1 MNRALL
7 VGLIAVGVCGCVS
20 GASKDKAAPPT
31 PRDAASAPLAAS
43 TPPAPVEP
51 PGAPGAPVDP
61 PPPIGT
67 GGHMVANRYYVDSSG
82 PDPLACKEDKDCIA
96 DTVTDAKG
104 CCIESSRAWPQ
115 SWAYHTWLS
124 TRRRAASV
132 CKAMT
137 CPQLG
142 TPSPP
147 SKCEIDLKCVASK
160 CQNSCKT
167 P

>member
-7 VGLIAVGVCGCVS
+7 FGFIALGVCACVS
-20 GASKDKAAPPT
+20 GASKDKPAPPA
-31 PRDAASAPLAAS
+31 PHEAASVAS
-43 TPPAPVEP
+43 AGIPPAPVDASGNAVP
-51 PGAPGAPVDP
+51 PVAP

-67 GGHMVANRYYVDSSG
+67 MGHMVDNRYYVDSSG
-82 PDPLACKEDKDCIA
+82 PDPLLCKADKDCIA
-96 DTVTDAKG
+96 DTVTDDAG
-104 CCIESSRAWPQ
+104 CCIASSRAWPQ

-124 TRRRAASV
+124 TRRRATTV

-137 CPQLG
+137 CPSLG

-147 SKCEIDLKCVASK
+147 SACEIDLKCVANK
-160 CQNSCKT
+160 CQNSCPKT